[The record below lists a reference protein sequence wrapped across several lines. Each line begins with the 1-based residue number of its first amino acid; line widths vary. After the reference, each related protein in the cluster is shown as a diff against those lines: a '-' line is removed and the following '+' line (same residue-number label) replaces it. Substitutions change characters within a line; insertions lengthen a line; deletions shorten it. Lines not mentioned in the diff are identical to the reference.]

1 MTNFLT
7 FLDINKVWSTDF
19 DAIFVPEIFYSLV
32 AMLIIFILSLCIFFK
47 FKKAI
52 KDPLQKQKGLVLIAC
67 WFVEFIDNLTIGTMG
82 ERNKGFA
89 GYVMGLCMYVFLA
102 FTIGLLGVASPMTYL
117 GVPLSLA
124 LVTFILIHFTA
135 VKEQKIKYF
144 KIFTDPLPPY
154 IPFFVPVNLISMWA
168 PLLSMTLRM
177 FGNALSGYCIMTI
190 LYFSLESI
198 SNMIF
203 GGLFPGDYWANA
215 MGGVVSGAQGPAGMF
230 IAPLITPVLHA
241 YFDVFSGFIQT
252 TVFVL
257 LTMVF
262 IQNEQVEDED
272 IGIETKLA

>member
-1 MTNFLT
+1 MSNSIAL
-7 FLDINKVWSTDF
+7 LDISKIWSTDF
-19 DAIFVPEIFYSLV
+19 DAVFVPEIFFSLV
-32 AMLIIFILSLCIFFK
+32 AMLIILILCICIYFK

-52 KDPLQKQKGLVLIAC
+52 KDPLQKQKGLVLVAC
-67 WFVEFIDNLTIGTMG
+67 WFVEFVENLTINTMG
-82 ERNKGFA
+82 VRNKKFA
-89 GYVMGLCMYVFLA
+89 GYTMALCMYVFLA
-102 FTIGLLGVASPMTYL
+102 FTIGLIGVASPMTYL

-124 LVTFILIHFTA
+124 LCTFVLIHFTA
-135 VKEQKIKYF
+135 IKEQKIKYF
-144 KIFTDPLPPY
+144 KRFTDPLPPF
-154 IPFFVPVNLISMWA
+154 IPIFVPINLITMRA

-198 SNMIF
+198 SNMLF
-203 GGLFPGDYWANA
+203 GGIFPGEYWANA
-215 MGGVVSGAQGPAGMF
+215 MGGLVSGAQGPAGMF

-262 IQNEQVEDED
+262 IQNEQVEVED
-272 IGIETKLA
+272 IGIETELA